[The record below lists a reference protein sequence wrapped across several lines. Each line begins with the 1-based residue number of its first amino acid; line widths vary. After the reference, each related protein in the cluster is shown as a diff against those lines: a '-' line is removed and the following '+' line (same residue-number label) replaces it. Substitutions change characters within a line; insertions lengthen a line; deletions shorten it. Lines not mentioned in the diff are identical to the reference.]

1 MTLQQIDNG
10 FTDKWKPLQNI
21 YSIVQKTNTAHTKS
35 IWINYTW
42 IHAGNLK
49 KNRKPS
55 TKSP

>member
-21 YSIVQKTNTAHTKS
+21 YSIVQKTNTAHIKS
-35 IWINYTW
+35 IWKNYSW
-42 IHAGNLK
+42 IHAGNPTK
-49 KNRKPS
+49 TKPR